1 LGCFLIGYL
10 LALEQ
15 RRAFRRHPA
24 TFRSPGDRLQ
34 NSLNVLPFLS
44 YGALGVSAVW
54 PLQPCERNRV
64 VIAVCVWLVISGCFE
79 SFVIMNP
86 NLLEAEEDATLSNRG
101 IKYREM
107 RVKESPCA
115 LFEPERVIGQVVLAH
130 EIWGVDQQCLA
141 VAERLARSGYLTILP
156 DLYRG
161 LPFLLRIRWIRM
173 SLVGSNGKMRDDIL
187 SAREWLK
194 DQGHGDR
201 VGGLGLSLGGTL
213 MLRTADSGWAAIA
226 VFYPEVARAGPLARC
241 CPVFARFGE
250 NDKRLPDAANSLRKC
265 LQGGGQ
271 DFDLAEVSGAGHSY
285 MSVGESAPVLLRPL
299 TRHWG
304 IKPNAHAAERTWHE
318 LVGFLCRYLGE
329 VPTVPEPSVQP
340 VLLRD
345 SWTDR
350 FRAGLR
356 RWSGRTVDKKAM
368 NSSKYPG
375 GD

>member
-1 LGCFLIGYL
+1 MFLRDLPLDPRTADNGNLIFHRSQFFTG
-10 LALEQ
+10 Q
-15 RRAFRRHPA
+15 FGDHRRHPFLA
-24 TFRSPGDRLQ
+24 GKAEIWRDIGIGH
-34 NSLNVLPFLS
+34 NSDGIPLTA
-44 YGALGVSAVW
+44 GISA
-54 PLQPCERNRV
+54 
-64 VIAVCVWLVISGCFE
+64 S
-79 SFVIMNP
+79 
-86 NLLEAEEDATLSNRG
+86 ATLGKRKRFQDLFYQG
-101 IKYREM
+101 IAFDCE
-107 RVKESPCA
+107 
-115 LFEPERVIGQVVLAH
+115 F
-130 EIWGVDQQCLA
+130 
-141 VAERLARSGYLTILP
+141 
-156 DLYRG
+156 
-161 LPFLLRIRWIRM
+161 
-173 SLVGSNGKMRDDIL
+173 VGSNGKMRDDIL

>member
-1 LGCFLIGYL
+1 MDVSFFSVCAAVGVTAFTVLFTAAQFRWDQWAHTRLGKTSFLASLFELFTVTVVSLAIVSGTYFGVAALGCFLIGYL

-213 MLRTADSGWAAIA
+213 MLELLTVG
-226 VFYPEVARAGPLARC
+226 G
-241 CPVFARFGE
+241 
-250 NDKRLPDAANSLRKC
+250 RL
-265 LQGGGQ
+265 
-271 DFDLAEVSGAGHSY
+271 
-285 MSVGESAPVLLRPL
+285 LLSS
-299 TRHWG
+299 
-304 IKPNAHAAERTWHE
+304 I
-318 LVGFLCRYLGE
+318 
-329 VPTVPEPSVQP
+329 
-340 VLLRD
+340 
-345 SWTDR
+345 
-350 FRAGLR
+350 R
-356 RWSGRTVDKKAM
+356 RWRGQGRSRGVVPYLLVSVKMTRDFRTRPIVSESVYKV
-368 NSSKYPG
+368 G
-375 GD
+375 VRTLT